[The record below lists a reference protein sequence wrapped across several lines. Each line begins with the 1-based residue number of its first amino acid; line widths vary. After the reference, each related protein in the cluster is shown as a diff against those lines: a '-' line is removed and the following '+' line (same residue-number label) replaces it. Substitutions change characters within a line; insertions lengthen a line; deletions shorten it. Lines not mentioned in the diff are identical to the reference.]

1 MKPVFIE
8 SICCEGRQ
16 LQRTALHQERAAR
29 TVQAVWGCPPQFD
42 FSHISLPADTGPGRY
57 KCRVAYQEEIVS
69 LSFTPYAIRPVRSLK
84 AVEAPPTLD
93 YTFKSADRS
102 ALEALFGKRGGK
114 DDILITRNGYLTDTY
129 YANIALWDGR
139 AWYTPDKPLL
149 AGTRRASLLASGQI
163 IAAPLHIKDLQAFTQ
178 VALFN
183 AMMGLG
189 EGPVVATTA
198 IEHSFTKK

>member
-8 SICCEGRQ
+8 SICCQDRQ
-16 LQRTALHQERAAR
+16 LQRTDLHQERATR

-42 FSHISLPADTGPGRY
+42 VRHICPPPDVGAGRY
-57 KCRVAYQEEIVS
+57 KCRIAYQQTIIS
-69 LSFTPYAIRPVRSLK
+69 LSFLPYTIRPVKSLK

-102 ALEALFGKRGGK
+102 ALEALFENRGGN
-114 DDILITRNGYLTDTY
+114 DDILITRNGYLADTY
-129 YANIALWDGR
+129 YANVALWDGQ
-139 AWYTPDKPLL
+139 AWYTPDSPLL
-149 AGTRRASLLASGQI
+149 EGTRRAALLAAGQI
-163 IAAPLHIKDLQAFTQ
+163 IAAPLHISDLQAFTR

-189 EGPVVATTA
+189 EGPVVPTTA
-198 IEHSFTKK
+198 IERSFTKK